1 MVILRIKKLCFNRMY
16 DQWRGEP
23 FLCEELDNNCLCI
36 RVLGIEYDEAIIDS
50 INAIFKDLDKIE
62 YIIKGE
68 LDFNQKT
75 AVFKLPISIFDN
87 DGLYEVKFSVLYK
100 DEKIR
105 EVPIQTIEIFKD
117 RRLNKQFIK
126 RNWELP
132 DYTIRREREL

>member
-23 FLCEELDNNCLCI
+23 FLYEELDNNCLCI

-105 EVPIQTIEIFKD
+105 ELPIQTFEIFKD
-117 RRLNKQFIK
+117 RRLNKHFAK

>member
-50 INAIFKDLDKIE
+50 INAIFKDLNKIE

-105 EVPIQTIEIFKD
+105 ELPIQTFEIFKD
-117 RRLNKQFIK
+117 RRLNKHFAK

>member
-100 DEKIR
+100 NEKIR
-105 EVPIQTIEIFKD
+105 ELPIQTFEIFKD
-117 RRLNKQFIK
+117 RRLNKHFAK

>member
-105 EVPIQTIEIFKD
+105 ELPIQTFEIFKN
-117 RRLNKQFIK
+117 RRLNKHFAK

>member
-50 INAIFKDLDKIE
+50 INAIFKDLDNIE

-105 EVPIQTIEIFKD
+105 ELPIQTFEIFKD
-117 RRLNKQFIK
+117 RRLNKHFAK

>member
-23 FLCEELDNNCLCI
+23 FLYEELDNNCLCI

-75 AVFKLPISIFDN
+75 AIFKLPISIFDN

-105 EVPIQTIEIFKD
+105 ELPIQTFEIFKD
-117 RRLNKQFIK
+117 RRLNKHFAK

>member
-105 EVPIQTIEIFKD
+105 ELPIQTFEIFKD
-117 RRLNKQFIK
+117 RKLNKHLIE
-126 RNWELP
+126 RHWDLP
-132 DYTIRREREL
+132 DYTVRKERYL

>member
-36 RVLGIEYDEAIIDS
+36 RVFGIEYDEAIIDS

-105 EVPIQTIEIFKD
+105 ELPIQTFEIFKD
-117 RRLNKQFIK
+117 RRLNKHFAK

>member
-16 DQWRGEP
+16 DQWQGEP

-105 EVPIQTIEIFKD
+105 ELPIQTFEIFKD
-117 RRLNKQFIK
+117 RKLNKHLIE
-126 RNWELP
+126 RHWDLP
-132 DYTIRREREL
+132 DYTVRKERYL

>member
-105 EVPIQTIEIFKD
+105 ELPIQTFEIFKD
-117 RRLNKQFIK
+117 RRLNKHFAK

-132 DYTIRREREL
+132 YYTIRREREL

>member
-50 INAIFKDLDKIE
+50 INAIFKDLNKIE

-105 EVPIQTIEIFKD
+105 ELPIQTFEIFKD
-117 RRLNKQFIK
+117 RKLNNHLIE
-126 RNWELP
+126 RNWKLP